1 MNSSGKM
8 RIAYFSPLNPVKSG
22 ISDYSEEV
30 LPFLNSYFDIDL
42 FIDPSWDPENREIRK
57 KFNIIPFNAE
67 SFDSL
72 KYDEIIYHM
81 GNDYRAHKF
90 IYESLLNYPGVVVLH
105 DLVLQGFYAERYD
118 ETGDFGS
125 YKKLLIKYYQ
135 DEGMQIAERIRLKL
149 PNQIWESEEAID
161 FPLNEEVLRAAKAV
175 VVHSEFVKDR
185 VCLKTD
191 KPVTK
196 INQHGYINKKFDVK
210 NTRKNLG
217 LKKQEYLICSA
228 GFINKNKRYES
239 ILSALS
245 EIKEFRFKY
254 IIAGKDRG
262 RHLDNYLNG
271 TESYII
277 KLGHL
282 PIEEFEEIINASHIC
297 INLRYPTMGESSSS
311 LLRMMGYAKP
321 TLITD
326 YGSYAEFPD
335 YCAVKISPDIDE
347 KEMIKRTVTALAL
360 DKDFRLSLGR
370 EAKNFVEQECGIKKC
385 AQEYAGFIKSLQSK
399 ES

>member
-1 MNSSGKM
+1 M

-22 ISDYSEEV
+22 ISDYSEEI

-42 FIDPSWDPENREIRK
+42 FIDPSWEPENSEIRN
-57 KFNIIPFNAE
+57 KFNIIPFNTE
-67 SFDSL
+67 SFDSS
-72 KYDEIIYHM
+72 KYDEIVYHM
-81 GNDYRAHKF
+81 GNDYKAHKF
-90 IYESLLNYPGVVVLH
+90 IYESLMKYPGIVVLH

-118 ETGDFGS
+118 ETRDFDS
-125 YKKLLIKYYQ
+125 YKRLLVKNYKQ
-135 DEGMQIAERIRLKL
+135 KGVQIAERVRLKL
-149 PNQIWESEEAID
+149 PNQIWESEKAID
-161 FPLNEEVLRAAKAV
+161 YPLNEEVLKAAKAV

-191 KPVTK
+191 NPVTK
-196 INQHGYINKKFDVK
+196 INQHGYINKKFDVE

-217 LKKQEYLICSA
+217 LEKKDILICSA
-228 GFINKNKRYES
+228 GFINKNKRYER

-254 IIAGKDRG
+254 LIAGKDRG
-262 RHLDNYLNG
+262 RLLDNYLNG

-282 PIEEFEEIINASHIC
+282 PIEKVEEILNASDIC
-297 INLRYPTMGESSSS
+297 INLRYPTMGESSAS

-360 DKDFRLSLGR
+360 DKDFRLSMGR
-370 EAKNFVEQECGIKKC
+370 EAKNFVEQECSIKKC
-385 AQEYAGFIKSLQSK
+385 AQEYAGFIKSLQK
-399 ES
+399 KRAKNAGE